1 MKRLFLIST
10 LAIMTF
16 AGVLT
21 VSAQTAS
28 TSESLTMTGEFS
40 DKQATGIYVKGDF
53 QNTNQ
58 NWSVFLGNDRKV
70 YKIRSV
76 DQNIAELY
84 VDGEKIPSE
93 NISQYSVNTKPY
105 LDNLA
110 MQKELEKLEAELDAK
125 EEDIDKDE
133 EEIDKIS
140 DKIDKAQDKIDE
152 LQEKHSVDLRAERD
166 NLSKLRDKTS
176 KLRDSLGKK
185 RDELSAQRDKLSEK
199 RDTIDNI
206 DELDKVLD
214 KIIGDLKAEG
224 IIKNSNNL
232 SFKLSNREFIVNGKR
247 QSAEIHNKMKAKY
260 VIETAYEAGF
270 LYRWK
275 EKI

>member
-1 MKRLFLIST
+1 MKRLFLISS
-10 LAIMTF
+10 LMVMTF
-16 AGVLT
+16 ASALT
-21 VSAQTAS
+21 ALGQSDS
-28 TSESLTMTGEFS
+28 IMMSGEFS
-40 DKQATGIYVKGDF
+40 DKQATGIYVKGSDA
-53 QNTNQ
+53 NINQ
-58 NWSVFLGNDRKV
+58 DWSVFLGNDGKV
-70 YKIRSV
+70 YKVRAV

-84 VDGEKIPSE
+84 VNGEKISSE
-93 NISQYSVNTKPY
+93 NILQYAANTKPY

-110 MQKELEKLEAELDAK
+110 MQAEFEKLEKEIDAK

-133 EEIDKIS
+133 EEVDKIS

-152 LQEKHSVDLRAERD
+152 MQDRRAVDLSAERD

-176 KLRDSLGKK
+176 KIRDSLSAN
-185 RDELSAQRDKLSEK
+185 RDELSAERDKLSEK

-206 DELDKVLD
+206 DELDKVLA
-214 KIIGDLKAEG
+214 KIISDLKAEG

-247 QSAEIHNKMKAKY
+247 QSAEFHNKMKAKY
-260 VIETAYEAGF
+260 VIETNYEAGF

-275 EKI
+275 ERI